1 MRARIDAE
9 YLTQIAERGGVIAAV
24 LVGAIARIALTSVQY
39 DWTAAPTYGDDVSY
53 VHYANVLLQT
63 GELESHHFPVGY
75 PLFVAFWLKLTGG
88 FLAIRLSHVALS
100 AWTIALVEKVTAHL
114 YGRRAGLAAAWLTAL
129 YPPLMFMNGR
139 IMSETLFIAL
149 LMYSLHRFLVAD
161 RSGRMVDGALAGGV
175 FALSAL
181 VRSNLLV
188 MLPFVPLWQ
197 LWRLRSANG
206 ALSTVESGAASGADA
221 PGRSASQGKKKFSAV
236 DLKQRLLLVVA
247 TGAVAG
253 VIVLLPGLYFL
264 EVKGEF
270 IPSAT
275 NAGQTFYGAN
285 NPLADGGWV
294 QMEDHQEYLATIA
307 PEVRKKATAYSKAQF
322 QLGFQWIRQNPGA
335 FLRLLPKKFGNAW
348 VPGFQSSE
356 TTRSSKLASLVLIAV
371 NLPLLLAALAGRVLN
386 RPRARDGLLLAVLA
400 TYTLL
405 SLAFYGNPRIGLF
418 CSPILIVYAASWLNR
433 FVRDEARVAAPVP
446 G

>member
-1 MRARIDAE
+1 MRARLDAE
-9 YLTQIAERGGVIAAV
+9 YLSQMAERGGVIAAV
-24 LVGAIARIALTSVQY
+24 LVGLIARVVLTSVQY
-39 DWTAAPTYGDDVSY
+39 DWTPPPTFGDDVSY

-63 GELESHHFPVGY
+63 GELESHHFPIGY
-75 PLFVAFWLKLTGG
+75 PLFVAFWLKLTGS
-88 FLAIRLSHVALS
+88 FAAIRLSHVALS
-100 AWTIALVEKVTAHL
+100 AWTIALVSKVAEHL
-114 YGRRAGLAAAWLTAL
+114 YGRRAGLGAAWLTAL
-129 YPPLMFMNGR
+129 YPPLIFMNGR

-197 LWRLRSANG
+197 LWRLRTG
-206 ALSTVESGAASGADA
+206 D
-221 PGRSASQGKKKFSAV
+221 SASPAVSQSKKFSGV
-236 DLKQRLLLVVA
+236 ELKRRLLLVIA

-285 NPLADGGWV
+285 NPMADGGWV
-294 QMEDHQEYLATIA
+294 QMEDHQEYLASIP

-322 QLGFQWIRQNPGA
+322 HLGFEWIRENPGA
-335 FLRLLPKKFGNAW
+335 FLRLLPKKLGNAW
-348 VPGFQSSE
+348 IPGLQSSE
-356 TTRSSKLASLVLIAV
+356 TTRSSKLASLVLIV
-371 NLPLLLAALAGRVLN
+371 FNLPLLLAALVGRLKN
-386 RPRARDGLLLAVLA
+386 PPKARDGLLLAVLA

-418 CSPILIVYAASWLNR
+418 CSPILIVFASSWVTR
-433 FVRDEARVAAPVP
+433 FGRNAGRHA
-446 G
+446 GSSLT